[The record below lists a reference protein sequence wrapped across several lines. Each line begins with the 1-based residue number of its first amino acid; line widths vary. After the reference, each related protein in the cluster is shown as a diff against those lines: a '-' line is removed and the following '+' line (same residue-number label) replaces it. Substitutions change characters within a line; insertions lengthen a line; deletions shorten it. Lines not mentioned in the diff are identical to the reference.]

1 MVFHHYHH
9 YNNNNNIMGNDYST
23 TPLRQEGIFSS
34 SSSSKY
40 QSHFKKKK
48 NHLTKLFGG
57 RSNNLHENYEKKRQL
72 SNKRRGLRTR
82 LNMVLTTPE
91 SIIEQ
96 ISTQKLL
103 DELIDESVRTNAR
116 KPIMMQFDPSS
127 GWVSSILLIFQKK
140 N

>member
-1 MVFHHYHH
+1 
-9 YNNNNNIMGNDYST
+9 MGNDYST

-57 RSNNLHENYEKKRQL
+57 RSNNLHENYDDEKKRQL
-72 SNKRRGLRTR
+72 PNKRRGLRTR

-127 GWVSSILLIFQKK
+127 GWVSSILLISQKK
-140 N
+140 YHVPTLLLLF